1 VNYWDTELIGFGLRV
16 TSTGE
21 RTYVVKYRAG
31 GRPRWFTIGKHGSP
45 WAPEQARREA
55 LRILGEVARGG
66 DPADRKAA
74 ERNAMS
80 FGALCDLYLSEGV
93 AHKKA
98 SSIKADRGRISHH
111 LKPLLGAKRV
121 DSVDRGDIER
131 LMIEVTSGRSVL
143 RPPKDS
149 RRKAGSI
156 AKGGMGVAARCVD
169 LASAIFAFAVSRRLR
184 ADNPAR
190 GIKRPKSRRHERF
203 LSDAEIAALADSLD
217 RESEVS
223 GAFGVAAIKLL
234 MFTGCRRSEVLRLCW
249 RDVDFERR
257 CLRLPDSKTGPKTIY
272 LNAPAVALLEQL
284 PRVEGNPHVI
294 VGNRPGSPLI
304 GIDKLWFR
312 TRNRAGLGDVR
323 LHDLRHSFAS
333 IGAIGGL
340 SLPVIGALLGHK
352 HSTTTARYA
361 HLSADP
367 LRAANES
374 VGAWIAAAMAKKP
387 DSTNVVPLN
396 RAG

>member
-1 VNYWDTELIGFGLRV
+1 
-16 TSTGE
+16 
-21 RTYVVKYRAG
+21 VKYRAG
-31 GRPRWFTIGKHGSP
+31 DRPRWFTIGKHGSP
-45 WAPEQARREA
+45 WAPELARREA
-55 LRILGEVARGG
+55 LRVLGEVARGG
-66 DPADRKAA
+66 DPADQKAA
-74 ERNAMS
+74 ERKS
-80 FGALCDLYLSEGV
+80 VTFGELCDLYLSEGV

-98 SSIKADRGRISHH
+98 TSIKADRGRIIHH
-111 LKPLLGAKRV
+111 LKPILGAKRLEA
-121 DSVDRGDIER
+121 VDRGDIER
-131 LMIEVTSGRSVL
+131 LMIEVTSGKSVSKP
-143 RPPKDS
+143 REGG
-149 RRKAGSI
+149 RRRAGSI
-156 AKGGMGVAARCVD
+156 PRGGMGVAARCVD
-169 LASAIFAFAVSRRLR
+169 LVSVILAFAVNRRLR

-203 LSDAEIAALADSLD
+203 LSDTEIAALTESLD
-217 RESEVS
+217 REAETS
-223 GAFGVAAIKLL
+223 GPFGVAAIKLL
-234 MFTGCRRSEVLRLCW
+234 MFTGCRRSEVLGLRW

-257 CLRLPDSKTGPKTIY
+257 CLRLPDSKTGAKTVY

-284 PRVEGNPHVI
+284 PEIEGNAHVI

-312 TRNRAGLGDVR
+312 TRKRAGLSDVR

-367 LRAANES
+367 LRAANEA
-374 VGAWIAAAMAKKP
+374 VGARIAAAMAKRC
-387 DSTNVVPLN
+387 DAANVVPLPVSVPSK
-396 RAG
+396 AG